1 MYLSQSEFFVLGRL
15 LTTWATAAQMDS
27 PPIWGSS
34 LLATAEQV
42 FFNFGLEHVEPPN
55 GWSRL
60 ERAPAPNDAVWKPV
74 EGHTP
79 DFQLHEDVDGVIPG
93 VPALSM
99 GVSSGRPGCLFV
111 ERTDG
116 AVCIWTVKRPS
127 CGLYL
132 EIMRWL
138 RPWAAVSPYLWL
150 TMHDGSWPAVVEEWR
165 TLPDFIRIEPHLPFG
180 EDAADGVLEATA
192 QAAKAD
198 GYEEAYRLGGLSA
211 LVDTRMASLAEA
223 AQQGDALLR
232 NERYEHCPPQFNLQT
247 ALAEAEATLTSDA
260 VKEICRTDD
269 GAIGFYS
276 SARRQLSIVESDFG
290 GDGSIYCAI
299 REAHHRTIQGT
310 TYLYGTFRGR

>member
-15 LTTWATAAQMDS
+15 LKTWETAAAMDS

-34 LLATAEQV
+34 LLATAEHV
-42 FFNFGLEHVEPPN
+42 FFNFGLEHVEPPD
-55 GWSRL
+55 GWSSV
-60 ERAPAPNDAVWKPV
+60 ERRSPPDDAVWKSV
-74 EGHTP
+74 EGNAP
-79 DFQLHEDVDGVIPG
+79 DFQPHGNMDGVIPG

-99 GVSSGRPGCLFV
+99 GVSASRPGCLFV

-116 AVCIWTVKRPS
+116 AVCVWPVKRPS

-138 RPWAAVSPYLWL
+138 RPWAAVSPHLWL
-150 TMHDGSWPAVVEEWR
+150 TMHEVSWPAVVEEWR
-165 TLPDFIRIEPHLPFG
+165 TLPDFVRIEPHLPFG
-180 EDAADGVLEATA
+180 EDAPDGVLEAA
-192 QAAKAD
+192 VQAAKAD
-198 GYEEAYRLGGLSA
+198 GCEEAYRLGGLSA

-232 NERYEHCPPQFNLQT
+232 NEGYGSCPPQFNLRI
-247 ALAEAEATLTSDA
+247 ALAEAEATLESDA

-276 SARRQLSIVESDFG
+276 SARRQLSIVDSDFG
-290 GDGSIYCAI
+290 GDGSIYFAI
-299 REAHHRTIQGT
+299 QDAHHRTIQAT